1 MTLCLLTNSR
11 HLSRPSLFAPRFS
24 LRSLLCAV
32 AFIAVALAS
41 LMQPWRSWCPSLVLT
56 VTLFLLL
63 VAIPASFLASGRER
77 AFYVGFAVVG
87 WGYFLLAYAPA
98 LDVSVGRQLLATP
111 IAESVCFAV
120 TGSLGD
126 IQPFLK
132 ITHTLFTF
140 ALACAGGIV
149 TGRCYMRAGNPS
161 AMSTRREHQPLNSH
175 ELSLRRA
182 P

>member
-1 MTLCLLTNSR
+1 
-11 HLSRPSLFAPRFS
+11 LFDPRFS
-24 LRSLLCAV
+24 LRSLLGAV
-32 AFIAVALAS
+32 TFIAVALAS

-56 VTLFLLL
+56 ATLFLLL
-63 VAIPASFLASGRER
+63 LSIPASIFTDGQKR
-77 AFYVGFAVVG
+77 AFCVGFAFVG
-87 WGYFLLAYAPA
+87 WGYFLLVYAPGV
-98 LDVSVGRQLLATP
+98 DVSVGRQLLAKP

-126 IQPFLK
+126 VQQFLK
-132 ITHTLFTF
+132 ITNTLFTF

-149 TGRCYMRAGNPS
+149 TERCYMRAGKPS
-161 AMSTRREHQPLNSH
+161 VMSIRRERQPLDSQ